1 MTIIAGLK
9 RKLITL
15 RRHPSIVQD
24 ILRGRNWQ
32 QIEDKADSLDKKEIS
47 EFLTTMKKTVGG
59 GVNVDTNAKLNLNK
73 ICHLEDFRNREI
85 VQALSEIQ
93 KLNPKGQIH
102 RKDWEWAMGIIA
114 MQRLGKLNKRC
125 SAVGIGSGTEVI
137 PFYLANKIDHVY
149 ATDLYNAGSWSAAA
163 PKSFP
168 ENPKKYAPFPYRE
181 DALTVMKMDGTKLE
195 FPSETFDIAFSFSSI
210 EHFGGKNH
218 SGSLKSLK
226 EIERV
231 LKPGGIAVIATE
243 FIINNKNHY
252 EFFNRRTIFSHL
264 INKME
269 SLQLVTPIDFAV
281 SAETLDTVLDF
292 FKIDVNWNK
301 FDDEFKRQH
310 PLIVL
315 QARNMLFTSIML
327 VFSKSEKF

>member
-1 MTIIAGLK
+1 M
-9 RKLITL
+9 
-15 RRHPSIVQD
+15 
-24 ILRGRNWQ
+24 
-32 QIEDKADSLDKKEIS
+32 
-47 EFLTTMKKTVGG
+47 
-59 GVNVDTNAKLNLNK
+59 
-73 ICHLEDFRNREI
+73 
-85 VQALSEIQ
+85 
-93 KLNPKGQIH
+93 
-102 RKDWEWAMGIIA
+102 
-114 MQRLGKLNKRC
+114 
-125 SAVGIGSGTEVI
+125 
-137 PFYLANKIDHVY
+137 
-149 ATDLYNAGSWSAAA
+149 
-163 PKSFP
+163 
-168 ENPKKYAPFPYRE
+168 
-181 DALTVMKMDGTKLE
+181 
-195 FPSETFDIAFSFSSI
+195 
-210 EHFGGKNH
+210 
-218 SGSLKSLK
+218 
-226 EIERV
+226 

-315 QARNMLFTSIML
+315 HARNMLFTSIML